1 MIESVLMKTISRLLQ
16 LLFSLGLVVSLLTPS
31 RVFAEH
37 KLKVFTTGELG
48 MLVPASHTIQF
59 DKAGTVFNYI
69 EDGGQDN
76 AFVFARLQAEI
87 KVQKKHSVIFLYQPL
102 NLDTKVYLNEDVIV
116 DEATFAADTS
126 LDLRYGFDFY
136 RASYLY
142 HSKRNKRGDEL
153 SFGGS
158 IQLRNATI
166 DFNSGDGSLRR
177 SNRDLGIVPLFK
189 FRWKKSMADST
200 WLGAE
205 MDGMYAPVKYI
216 NGSDS
221 DVVGAIIDLSL
232 RYGIPLDQHKDLFF
246 NLRWIGGGAEGTS
259 SDNQGPGDGFTANWL
274 NFVSF
279 SLGLTWEATGGLN

>member
-1 MIESVLMKTISRLLQ
+1 MKNLNLLPKFLLTISLMTA
-16 LLFSLGLVVSLLTPS
+16 LVCCPLIAS
-31 RVFAEH
+31 AQH
-37 KLKVFTTGELG
+37 KLDIFTTGELG
-48 MLVPASHTIQF
+48 MLLPITHTIQF
-59 DKAGTVFNYI
+59 DKTGTVFDYI
-69 EDGGQDN
+69 QDGGQDN
-76 AFVFARLQAEI
+76 AFVFARLQAEL
-87 KVQKKHSVIFLYQPL
+87 KTKKRHSIIFLYQPL
-102 NLDTKVYLNEDVIV
+102 NIKSKVYLNNDVLV
-116 DEATFAADTS
+116 DEALFPAGTS

-136 RASYLY
+136 RISYLY
-142 HSKRNKRGDEL
+142 HLSKRRKTVDEL

-177 SNRDLGIVPLFK
+177 SNRDLGAVPLFK
-189 FRWKKSMADST
+189 FRWKKGFDDAT

-221 DVVGAIIDLSL
+221 DVVGAIIDLSI
-232 RYGIPLDQHKDLFF
+232 RYGIPLDQSKDLFF

-259 SDNQGPGDGFTANWL
+259 SDNDGPGDGFTANWL

-279 SLGLTWEATGGLN
+279 SLGLTWEATAGLNK